1 MMKKM
6 KKAVTMILLLTMSL
20 TLFACSKSKSDKEEK
35 SESGTALDKLKLV
48 GTWEE
53 KVSGDVQTVTI
64 KSDGTYHKVA
74 KLSGNKLDYTDTYE
88 IDGDKLIL
96 SYSEMGIIFTYK
108 VVFDNDDQM
117 SWYNAGNDELVST
130 FKRK

>member
-6 KKAVTMILLLTMSL
+6 KRAITMVLLLTMSL
-20 TLFACSKSKSDKEEK
+20 ALFACSGSKSDKKEE
-35 SESGTALDKLKLV
+35 ESGTPLDKMQLV

-53 KVSGDVQTVTI
+53 NVSGAVQTITI

-74 KLSGNKLDYTDTYE
+74 KMDSTKLDYTDTYE

-96 SYSEMGIIFTYK
+96 SYEDMGVVFTYK

-117 SWYNAGNDELVST
+117 SWYNAGNDELVCT
-130 FKRK
+130 YKRK